1 MPREVYRYRFGNDAP
16 FADVLATL
24 DLSMIAVESLHGEAR
39 SRLDARFIDDPERR
53 SIVIDAS
60 TRVGQALNQVFV
72 GYARREFGEG
82 AFRVERVDRLPAAAE
97 PAGAP
102 G

>member
-1 MPREVYRYRFGNDAP
+1 MPREVYRYRFGDDAP

-39 SRLDARFIDDPERR
+39 SRLDVRFIDDPERR

-60 TRVGQALNQVFV
+60 THVGQALNQVFV

-82 AFRVERVDRLPAAAE
+82 AFRIERVERLDRASQPGAAA
-97 PAGAP
+97 
-102 G
+102 

>member
-1 MPREVYRYRFGNDAP
+1 MSREVYRYRFGEGVP

-24 DLSMIAVESLHGEAR
+24 DLSMIAVESLHGESR
-39 SRLDARFIDDPERR
+39 SRLDARYADDCERR
-53 SIVIDAS
+53 SVVIDAS
-60 TRVGQALNQVFV
+60 THVGLALNQVFV
-72 GYARREFGEG
+72 GFARREFGEH